1 MMNED
6 ELLNKPVSELSDD
19 ELEKGVKT
27 IQKEIQ
33 EAQA

>member
-1 MMNED
+1 MEE
-6 ELLNKPVSELSDD
+6 ELLDKPVSELSGD